1 MTIVTPVSACADAYP
16 GDGTRDD
23 GGGAGGQYA
32 NG

>member
-23 GGGAGGQYA
+23 GGGQYA